1 MEVLKTVNLT
11 KIYGYGENEVLALN
25 KANIEVKQGEFV
37 AILGTSGSG
46 KSTFLNLVGGLDTPT
61 KGEIFIKGK
70 DISKLKKE
78 EQTIFRRRYIGF
90 VFQNYSLMPVLNVY
104 DNVVL
109 PISFEKG
116 QGINHEYI
124 KSLLTELGLWDK
136 RKKYPYEL
144 SGGQQQRVAI
154 ARALVKKPEVLLL
167 DEPLSNLDAKL
178 RVETREEIRR
188 IQQEVGITTIF
199 VTHDQEEAMSISDRI
214 AVMEKGVVQQFEVP
228 QKMYLN
234 PGNLFVAQF
243 LGTPQINIFDVTV
256 KGGKIMCGD
265 VVLREGCKAADGNYK
280 AGVRPEAFNVSENGI
295 LVKATHVR
303 MTGRELQLRVALAK
317 EELRVLVHSDM
328 QVSVGT
334 EFCVTIRDNQILLFD
349 QTGKTVGKY

>member
-109 PISFEKG
+109 PISFDKG

-154 ARALVKKPEVLLL
+154 AIGVLKSSSHKYNQTIIMVTHNEVL
-167 DEPLSNLDAKL
+167 A
-178 RVETREEIRR
+178 
-188 IQQEVGITTIF
+188 Q
-199 VTHDQEEAMSISDRI
+199 ACDRI
-214 AVMEKGVVQQFEVP
+214 
-228 QKMYLN
+228 
-234 PGNLFVAQF
+234 
-243 LGTPQINIFDVTV
+243 
-256 KGGKIMCGD
+256 
-265 VVLREGCKAADGNYK
+265 LRIED
-280 AGVRPEAFNVSENGI
+280 GI
-295 LVKATHVR
+295 LRK
-303 MTGRELQLRVALAK
+303 
-317 EELRVLVHSDM
+317 
-328 QVSVGT
+328 VG
-334 EFCVTIRDNQILLFD
+334 EQDV
-349 QTGKTVGKY
+349 

>member
-90 VFQNYSLMPVLNVY
+90 VFLNYSLMPVLNVY

-109 PISFEKG
+109 PISFDKG

-154 ARALVKKPEVLLL
+154 ARALANKPAIILADEPTGNLDSKTTSEVIGVLKSSSHKYNQTIIMVTHNEVL
-167 DEPLSNLDAKL
+167 A
-178 RVETREEIRR
+178 
-188 IQQEVGITTIF
+188 Q
-199 VTHDQEEAMSISDRI
+199 ACDRI
-214 AVMEKGVVQQFEVP
+214 
-228 QKMYLN
+228 
-234 PGNLFVAQF
+234 
-243 LGTPQINIFDVTV
+243 
-256 KGGKIMCGD
+256 
-265 VVLREGCKAADGNYK
+265 LRIED
-280 AGVRPEAFNVSENGI
+280 GI
-295 LVKATHVR
+295 LRK
-303 MTGRELQLRVALAK
+303 
-317 EELRVLVHSDM
+317 
-328 QVSVGT
+328 VG
-334 EFCVTIRDNQILLFD
+334 EQDV
-349 QTGKTVGKY
+349 